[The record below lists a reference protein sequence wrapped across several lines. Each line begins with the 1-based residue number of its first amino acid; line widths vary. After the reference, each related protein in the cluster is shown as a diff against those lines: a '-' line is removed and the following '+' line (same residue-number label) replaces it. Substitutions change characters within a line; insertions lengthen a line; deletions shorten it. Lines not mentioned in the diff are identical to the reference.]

1 MSCHVGWVSLAGLV
15 GMYFQYHANVC
26 LRLKPAVGFDEF
38 LTMDGCIH
46 HGCSLS
52 MALTVVLSHLWCQYL
67 ESLSGV
73 TFLQLYAN
81 NL

>member
-1 MSCHVGWVSLAGLV
+1 MSCHEGWVSLAGLV

-52 MALTVVLSHLWCQYL
+52 MS
-67 ESLSGV
+67 
-73 TFLQLYAN
+73 F
-81 NL
+81 